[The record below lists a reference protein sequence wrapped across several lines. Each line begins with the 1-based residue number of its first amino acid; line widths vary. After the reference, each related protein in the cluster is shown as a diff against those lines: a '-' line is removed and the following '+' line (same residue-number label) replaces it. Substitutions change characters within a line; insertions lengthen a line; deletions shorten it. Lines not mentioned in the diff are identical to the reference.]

1 MTIRTEEQHTISLL
15 VANRPGVLIRIAL
28 VFSRRGYNLESVVV
42 SPTHRREFSR
52 MNLVASGDKEI
63 LLQVIRQL
71 DKMVDVIH
79 VADHTGEEIIE
90 GEIAFI
96 KVACL
101 PQNRTELMEI
111 ADHFKARSVD
121 LSEDSITFEAT
132 GKTAKLNAF
141 ELMLEKYEILES
153 VRSGKLIMARGRN
166 DT

>member
-28 VFSRRGYNLESVVV
+28 AFSRRGYNLESVVV

-63 LLQVIRQL
+63 LVQVIRQL

>member
-52 MNLVASGDKEI
+52 MNLVASGDKDI
-63 LLQVIRQL
+63 LVQVIRQL

-101 PQNRTELMEI
+101 PQNRTELLEI

-121 LSEDSITFEAT
+121 LGEDSITFEAT

>member
-1 MTIRTEEQHTISLL
+1 MTIRTEGQHTISLL

-63 LLQVIRQL
+63 LVQVIRQL

-90 GEIAFI
+90 GEMAFI

>member
-1 MTIRTEEQHTISLL
+1 MNGKTEEQHTISLL

-28 VFSRRGYNLESVVV
+28 VFSRRGYNLDSVVV
-42 SPTHRREFSR
+42 SPTHRKEFSR
-52 MNLVASGDKEI
+52 MNLVATGDREI
-63 LLQVIRQL
+63 LSQVIRQL

-96 KVACL
+96 KVSCL
-101 PQNRTELMEI
+101 PQNRTELMHI

-153 VRSGKLIMARGRN
+153 VRSGKLIMARGRK

>member
-63 LLQVIRQL
+63 LVQVIRQL